1 MKVLEKTAALAM
13 RKVTRSAGIGC
24 ANRSALEIGVFMKV
38 ASICWHSWT
47 ARRDW
52 LTVVAVVVS
61 AVGWIVKV
69 ARGLHQYQRRLGRSS
84 TGLDVRFVRVGV
96 GTAK

>member
-1 MKVLEKTAALAM
+1 LRVNWWSLRDGSRWAVVREVVKVLEKTAALAM

-38 ASICWHSWT
+38 ASICWHSRT
-47 ARRDW
+47 ARRDG

-69 ARGLHQYQRRLGRSS
+69 ARGLHQ
-84 TGLDVRFVRVGV
+84 
-96 GTAK
+96 